1 MTYRAFN
8 PHTAYRLMFRMRLVD
23 QALTKAWADGLLPGE
38 YHSGIGEEGIN
49 AGMLMHLVDDDA
61 LALDHRSTGPLIGRG
76 TDPEALM
83 LEVLG
88 ADTGLN
94 RGMAGH
100 MHLMDLEARAAA
112 DGIVGA
118 AGPLAVGQAVAARLL
133 RPGSVAVA
141 FHGEAAMNQGMLME
155 AYNMAVAWNLPVIFV
170 CKDNQWSI
178 TTRSHAV
185 TSTTPIQRAKA
196 FGLAT
201 ARAKGHD
208 VRSVYAAA
216 GPLIARA
223 RSGDGPGFLHATCHR
238 PGGHF
243 EGDPLLRLL
252 HDPRGQARELL
263 PGIRAAYA
271 TNTAPGLRERSRGA
285 AVLARRIGRA
295 ATDWGSPGR
304 KDPVRR
310 GRHLL
315 DSDRAKDI
323 ERAQIDEILPAL
335 ARARESVAGRP
346 VFGVGAGKGST

>member
-1 MTYRAFN
+1 
-8 PHTAYRLMFRMRLVD
+8 
-23 QALTKAWADGLLPGE
+23 
-38 YHSGIGEEGIN
+38 
-49 AGMLMHLVDDDA
+49 
-61 LALDHRSTGPLIGRG
+61 
-76 TDPEALM
+76 
-83 LEVLG
+83 
-88 ADTGLN
+88 
-94 RGMAGH
+94 
-100 MHLMDLEARAAA
+100 
-112 DGIVGA
+112 
-118 AGPLAVGQAVAARLL
+118 
-133 RPGSVAVA
+133 VA

-155 AYNMAVAWNLPVIFV
+155 AYNMAVSWNLPVIFV

-216 GPLIARA
+216 GRLVARA
-223 RSGDGPGFLHATCHR
+223 RSGDGPGFLYATCHR

-243 EGDPLLRLL
+243 EGDPILRLL
-252 HDPRGQARELL
+252 HDPRGQTRELL

-271 TNTAPGLRERSRGA
+271 TNTSPGVRERSRGA

-295 ATDWGSPGR
+295 AADWGSPGR

-323 ERAQIDEILPAL
+323 ERDQTEEILPAL
-335 ARARESVAGRP
+335 ARARESVADRP
-346 VFGVGAGKGST
+346 VFGVDAGKGST